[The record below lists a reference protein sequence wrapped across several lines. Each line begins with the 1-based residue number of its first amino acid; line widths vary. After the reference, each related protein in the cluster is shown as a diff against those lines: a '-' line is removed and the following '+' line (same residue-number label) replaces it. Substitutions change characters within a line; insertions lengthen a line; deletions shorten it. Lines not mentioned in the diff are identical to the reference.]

1 MENLKIKYLLLAM
14 AVYLIIGTLPLY
26 SYSNNNPVVPITTDI
41 NIISSPDKNI
51 KNRELIARGDYN
63 YPPFEY
69 LDDTGNPRGFN
80 VDIIKA
86 VAKVTGLKIR
96 IMLGP
101 WHNVREELENGEID
115 LLIGMFKTEER
126 MKKADFTIPHF
137 ISTYVIFTQKGSA
150 IKSVHD
156 LTGKKILV
164 QKGDL
169 GHDYVLEK
177 DIKGEIIL
185 KQNWKEVLR
194 SLNSGEG
201 DAAIAA
207 LLQGTMQIVQ
217 HNLQNVAPL
226 EEALI
231 QRSYCIAVP
240 KGNASLLAVINEGLN
255 ILKSTG
261 EYGEI
266 YEKWFG
272 IYEKKIYPDRNLEV
286 IIAVF
291 FLLLLIITGS
301 YIWNWN
307 LKKQVQN
314 KTEELTRE
322 LELKTKMQNQ
332 LEKAIESLDL
342 SGKEALKARYEA
354 EEANEAKTRFL
365 ANISHEL
372 RTPLHGIIGISKILE
387 STGLNKEQKDMVRM
401 INSSARNLTAILS
414 DLLDFSSIH
423 SGKLSLRKSSFH
435 IKSIIDTA
443 APVMQLMTEEK
454 NLDLIIETDET
465 NPLITADKER
475 IGQILLNL
483 FSNAVKYTDKGSI
496 KVSIKYY
503 KEILEISV
511 TDTGRGI
518 EPEYLDSIFEP
529 FSRIDSSGDNL
540 SKGVGLGLSI
550 VKNLVELMKGEINVE
565 SSHGKGSRF
574 IVFIPAFIEKEI
586 AANNKDSLTKSELSP
601 DICSDVQVL
610 VVEDENI
617 NRLYLKKIFG
627 KKGCITDTALNGL
640 EALDMIKNKNYNLIL
655 MDLTMPVMDGITSAL
670 KIREYEKSKGLD
682 PVPIIALTAH
692 AYPEDKAKCREAGM
706 DGYLAKP
713 FQPADLMKE
722 IDRVIN
728 INNRNNRD

>member
-1 MENLKIKYLLLAM
+1 MKNFKIKYFLIP
-14 AVYLIIGTLPLY
+14 AVICLIAGTSSLY
-26 SYSNNNPVVPITTDI
+26 SSDAPVVPITTDI

-51 KNRELIARGDYN
+51 KNREIIARGDYN

-69 LDDTGNPRGFN
+69 LNENGDPRGFN

-96 IMLGP
+96 IMLGS

-115 LLIGMFKTEER
+115 LLIGMFKTDER

-137 ISTYVIFTQKGSA
+137 ISTYVIFTQKGSQ

-156 LTGKKILV
+156 LAGKKILV

-177 DIKGEIIL
+177 NIKCEIIL
-185 KQNWKEVLR
+185 KQNWEEVLR
-194 SLNSGEG
+194 SLDSGEG

-217 HNLQNVAPL
+217 QNLHNVAPL

-231 QRSYCIAVP
+231 QKSYCIAVH
-240 KGNASLLAVINEGLN
+240 KGNAPLLATINEGLN
-255 ILKSTG
+255 ILKTTG
-261 EYGEI
+261 EYSEI

-272 IYEKKIYPDRNLEV
+272 IYESNIYEDKNLKV
-286 IIAVF
+286 IISVF
-291 FLLLLIITGS
+291 FMLLLIIAGS
-301 YIWNWN
+301 YLWNWN
-307 LKKQVQN
+307 LKKQVHN
-314 KTEELTRE
+314 KTEELTKE
-322 LELKTKMQNQ
+322 LELKTRMQNQ

-342 SGKEALKARYEA
+342 SRKEALKARYEA

-387 STGLNKEQKDMVRM
+387 STGLGKEQKDMVTM
-401 INSSARNLTAILS
+401 INSSAQNLTGILS

-423 SGKLSLRKSSFH
+423 SGKLSLRNSSFH

-443 APVMQLMTEEK
+443 TPVMQLMAEEK
-454 NLDLIIETDET
+454 NLDLIIEADEKD
-465 NPLITADKER
+465 PLITADKER

-483 FSNAVKYTDKGSI
+483 FSNAVKYTDKGNI

-503 KEILEISV
+503 NGRLEISV
-511 TDTGRGI
+511 TDTGKGI
-518 EPEYLDSIFEP
+518 KPDYLESIFEP

-550 VKNLVELMKGEINVE
+550 VKSLVELMNGEINVE
-565 SSHGKGSRF
+565 SSEGKGSRF
-574 IVFIPAFIEKEI
+574 IVFIPALMEKEI
-586 AANNKDSLTKSELSP
+586 PEKNEDSLTKYNLFP
-601 DICSDVQVL
+601 NICSDVQVL
-610 VVEDENI
+610 IVEDENI
-617 NRLYLKKIFG
+617 NRLYLKKILG
-627 KKGCITDTALNGL
+627 KKGCVTDTALNGL
-640 EALDMIKNKNYNLIL
+640 EALNMVQNKNYNLIL

-670 KIREYEKSKGLD
+670 KIREYEKSSELK

-692 AYPEDKAKCREAGM
+692 AYPEDRERCKEAGM

-722 IDRVIN
+722 IDRVVN
-728 INNRNNRD
+728 TNNNNTPD